1 MRRVV
6 LMFAVLAAVVIPA
19 VAQKIETQTSDRTR
33 IVHLKT
39 ALNHLTVIEVGE
51 PVVQVAAGSPT
62 FKVEWRENKVFVQP
76 TEADAAT
83 NLFIWTANQRL
94 NYELEPAD
102 SVTNMDFAID
112 QAPVHLE
119 PVKPT
124 AATTPVPGSPSITEL
139 LLAGKPIRLLP
150 SKQRASKPVEVWIS
164 DLYEKD
170 GRLLVR
176 YTVCNHGTEPYSID
190 TPLVYQL
197 DGVRSPQSL
206 YGLQNSQ
213 LGDEQAAKLKIKQ
226 ETPVK
231 VLDGQIQTVRI
242 APGEEAVGGVAL
254 EMASSAQPTALRFQF
269 PRSKQSEDGLS
280 NGPQTQIA
288 AFLVR

>member
-6 LMFAVLAAVVIPA
+6 LMFAVLAAVFVPA

-39 ALNHLTVIEVGE
+39 ALNHLTVIEVAE
-51 PVVQVAAGSPT
+51 PVVQVAAGSPS

-102 SVTNMDFAID
+102 SVTNMDFAVD
-112 QAPVHLE
+112 QSPVRLE

-124 AATTPVPGSPSITEL
+124 AATTPVPVTPSITEL
-139 LLAGKPIRLLP
+139 LLTGKPIRLLP

-176 YTVCNHGTEPYSID
+176 YTVRNHGTEPYAID

-197 DGVRSPQSL
+197 DGVRSAQSL

-226 ETPVK
+226 EIPVK
-231 VLDGQIQTVRI
+231 VLDGQMQTARI
-242 APGEEAVGGVAL
+242 APGEEAVGVVAI
-254 EMASSAQPTALRFQF
+254 EVASSTNPTILRFQF
-269 PRSKQSEDGLS
+269 PSSKQSEDGVS
-280 NGPQTQIA
+280 NGRQTQIA